1 MSAQAKHISGHTHLI
16 SLLGTPIRHS
26 ASPVTLSVSFELT
39 GIDAVYLAFEATP
52 DDLPDILSA
61 MRRMGGWDGS
71 NVTMPNKQAVIPHLD
86 GLSDAAALI
95 GAVNVI
101 EKTEEGKLIG
111 HQY

>member
-1 MSAQAKHISGHTHLI
+1 
-16 SLLGTPIRHS
+16 
-26 ASPVTLSVSFELT
+26 
-39 GIDAVYLAFEATP
+39 
-52 DDLPDILSA
+52 LSA

-111 HQY
+111 HNTDGAGFMKNIAKSMASYLKNRLSPLLDPEVQDRRSWCRRRSTG